1 MTYEDA
7 LYILNIGKPLPREV
21 RRECINALREAV
33 VKAERY
39 DEMCDHKIGKDV
51 TSKFVKSHID
61 KAIWNLRCAHDLD
74 DNSVSIHTINVIT
87 RSIK

>member
-7 LYILNIGKPLPREV
+7 LYILNLGKPLPREV
-21 RRECINALREAV
+21 RKQCIDVLRGAV

-39 DEMCDHKIGKDV
+39 DEMCDHTIGKDI

-61 KAIWNLRCAHDLD
+61 KAIWNLRCAYNLD
-74 DNSVSIHTINVIT
+74 DGSVSIHTINVIKK
-87 RSIK
+87 SIK